1 MAYINWSDRYSVSDA
16 HLDSQHQELFRLVN
30 ELHEAILERR
40 SREYLAQL
48 FEGLGRYAEQ
58 HFSAE
63 EAHMRRVGHDRLTQ
77 HQSHHKYFID
87 AVGELHGKHRNGE
100 SGVGVEAIDFLT
112 HWLIDHIMGW
122 DRRYIKDSQS
132 A

>member
-1 MAYINWSDRYSVSDA
+1 MAYINWSDRYSVNNI

-48 FEGLGRYAEQ
+48 FEGLGAYVER
-58 HFSAE
+58 HFSEE
-63 EAHMRRVGHDRLTQ
+63 EAHMRRINHEQLTQ
-77 HQSHHKYFID
+77 HQAHHMYFVE
-87 AVGELHGKHRNGE
+87 AVGDLRRKHE
-100 SGVGVEAIDFLT
+100 SGAGSAGVDAIDFLT

-122 DRRYIKDSQS
+122 DRRYIQDGQPR
-132 A
+132 